1 MFSLLTFKSRV
12 LGFAALGV
20 IGIAAAL
27 PFALSEDG
35 PWVAVSFE
43 QGSYA
48 VAEGNSVT
56 VTVTL
61 DVVPGREVVVP
72 ITATEQG
79 GASDSD
85 YSGVPISL
93 TFASWEAEKTFVFT
107 AAQDTLDDDGESV
120 KLGLGS
126 LPTGV
131 NEGDNDETELFI
143 NDDDGVGITVSA
155 TALTVDEGGSTTYTV
170 VLASQPTADVTVTL
184 VTTSGSDVSV
194 NTSSLTFTAS
204 NWDDEQTVTVS
215 AAQDDDHLDESAT
228 IAHAVS
234 SDDND
239 YNGIHMASVGVTV
252 IDDEDV
258 PVTVTFDQASH
269 AVAEGSAVTVKV
281 TLSANP
287 ERQVL
292 IPLTK
297 SEQGGITGADYS
309 GVPETLTFGDGETEE
324 TFTVTAVQDTVDDDN
339 ESVTI
344 GFGSLPNAVAVGATS
359 ETAVS
364 INDDDVPSVT
374 VSFESAAYSVE
385 EGDEVEVKITLS
397 VDPERQV
404 VVPIT
409 KSEQNGASSAD
420 YSGVPA
426 DVTFASGETEQSFTF
441 TAAQDRIDD
450 DGENDGESVK
460 LAFGASLPSDVS
472 KGTTDETTL
481 TIIDDDGTGITV
493 SPTTLNMAEGLS
505 KTYTV
510 VLISQPA
517 ANVTVSVTAPDNSD
531 VAVDKRALTFTTSN
545 WEAVQTVTVSAA
557 HDFDGSDE
565 TVTITHAVTA
575 AASDYSGK
583 AVASVTVNVI
593 DNDDVRVKASFERD
607 SYRVTEGS
615 MVTIKVTLDKD
626 PERQVVIPIETI
638 EQDGMT
644 SDDYSGVPSSVTF
657 ERGETEKA
665 FTFAAAQDQADDD
678 EESVKLDFGPLPT
691 AVTGGTIDETTV
703 TIVDDDPTVIER
715 DEGTSD
721 VADDTDLPVK
731 VSFERAGYTVAEGN
745 AVVVTVTL
753 SRDPEQQ
760 VVVPISQTEEGGL
773 TSADYSGVPSS
784 VTFESGETSSSFT
797 FTATQDTLDDDDE
810 SLRLD
815 LGELPNAV
823 TAGTI
828 KATTISV
835 IDDDGP
841 QVIREVTV
849 SFEQTTYAVEEGSRV
864 SVKVM
869 LDGDPGRQVVIPITQ
884 TRYGGISP
892 SDYSGIPTQV
902 VFESG
907 ETEQTFDFAAT
918 EDMLDDDAESVALGI
933 GSPLPDAVIL
943 GSKNEA
949 MVNITDN
956 DGVGVR
962 ISPSSL
968 TIDEGEEDTYTVVLN
983 SQPTDDVVVTVG
995 TPTDPDVSVDETTLT
1010 FTDSTWDDPQTVTVS
1025 TEQDEDYLDD
1035 TATISHTVASTDAD
1049 YNGIR
1054 VRSLNVKV
1062 VDDEEVPVTVNFA
1075 SATYSVNEGDT
1086 VRVTVTLDKDPEREV
1101 VIPITKTEQG
1111 DASTDDYSGVPENV
1125 TFRSGDTEETITF
1138 SATQDDIDD
1147 DGESVTLSFGLTLP
1161 DEVTAG
1167 ATNEATVSIN
1177 DDDGVG
1183 VIVSPTALTIGE
1195 GSSGNYTVVL
1205 NSQPTADVVITI
1217 SETGSSDVS
1226 ADETTLTFTDS
1237 NWGHRQTVR
1246 VTAAHDDADHLD
1258 ESATITHVASSTD
1271 GDYNGISVG
1280 SVEVD
1285 VIDDED
1291 VPVTVTFEQATY
1303 FVDEGDQVTVEI
1315 TLSEDPERR
1324 VVVPITRQS
1333 RTARPAA
1340 TIPECPAT

>member
-228 IAHAVS
+228 IAHAVN

-281 TLSANP
+281 TLSADP

-420 YSGVPA
+420 YSGVPV

-493 SPTTLNMAEGLS
+493 SPTTLNMA
-505 KTYTV
+505 
-510 VLISQPA
+510 
-517 ANVTVSVTAPDNSD
+517 
-531 VAVDKRALTFTTSN
+531 
-545 WEAVQTVTVSAA
+545 
-557 HDFDGSDE
+557 
-565 TVTITHAVTA
+565 
-575 AASDYSGK
+575 
-583 AVASVTVNVI
+583 
-593 DNDDVRVKASFERD
+593 
-607 SYRVTEGS
+607 
-615 MVTIKVTLDKD
+615 
-626 PERQVVIPIETI
+626 
-638 EQDGMT
+638 
-644 SDDYSGVPSSVTF
+644 
-657 ERGETEKA
+657 
-665 FTFAAAQDQADDD
+665 
-678 EESVKLDFGPLPT
+678 
-691 AVTGGTIDETTV
+691 
-703 TIVDDDPTVIER
+703 
-715 DEGTSD
+715 
-721 VADDTDLPVK
+721 
-731 VSFERAGYTVAEGN
+731 
-745 AVVVTVTL
+745 
-753 SRDPEQQ
+753 
-760 VVVPISQTEEGGL
+760 
-773 TSADYSGVPSS
+773 
-784 VTFESGETSSSFT
+784 
-797 FTATQDTLDDDDE
+797 
-810 SLRLD
+810 
-815 LGELPNAV
+815 
-823 TAGTI
+823 
-828 KATTISV
+828 
-835 IDDDGP
+835 
-841 QVIREVTV
+841 
-849 SFEQTTYAVEEGSRV
+849 
-864 SVKVM
+864 
-869 LDGDPGRQVVIPITQ
+869 
-884 TRYGGISP
+884 
-892 SDYSGIPTQV
+892 
-902 VFESG
+902 
-907 ETEQTFDFAAT
+907 
-918 EDMLDDDAESVALGI
+918 
-933 GSPLPDAVIL
+933 
-943 GSKNEA
+943 
-949 MVNITDN
+949 
-956 DGVGVR
+956 
-962 ISPSSL
+962 
-968 TIDEGEEDTYTVVLN
+968 
-983 SQPTDDVVVTVG
+983 
-995 TPTDPDVSVDETTLT
+995 
-1010 FTDSTWDDPQTVTVS
+1010 
-1025 TEQDEDYLDD
+1025 
-1035 TATISHTVASTDAD
+1035 
-1049 YNGIR
+1049 
-1054 VRSLNVKV
+1054 
-1062 VDDEEVPVTVNFA
+1062 
-1075 SATYSVNEGDT
+1075 
-1086 VRVTVTLDKDPEREV
+1086 
-1101 VIPITKTEQG
+1101 
-1111 DASTDDYSGVPENV
+1111 
-1125 TFRSGDTEETITF
+1125 
-1138 SATQDDIDD
+1138 
-1147 DGESVTLSFGLTLP
+1147 
-1161 DEVTAG
+1161 
-1167 ATNEATVSIN
+1167 
-1177 DDDGVG
+1177 
-1183 VIVSPTALTIGE
+1183 
-1195 GSSGNYTVVL
+1195 
-1205 NSQPTADVVITI
+1205 
-1217 SETGSSDVS
+1217 
-1226 ADETTLTFTDS
+1226 
-1237 NWGHRQTVR
+1237 
-1246 VTAAHDDADHLD
+1246 
-1258 ESATITHVASSTD
+1258 
-1271 GDYNGISVG
+1271 
-1280 SVEVD
+1280 
-1285 VIDDED
+1285 
-1291 VPVTVTFEQATY
+1291 
-1303 FVDEGDQVTVEI
+1303 
-1315 TLSEDPERR
+1315 
-1324 VVVPITRQS
+1324 
-1333 RTARPAA
+1333 
-1340 TIPECPAT
+1340 